1 MVAVVLGLLALGIG
15 PLIGPWLRRSTPF
28 AAGVDGFVV
37 TAVCGLVLL
46 HVMPQ
51 SVALAGGWGFALC
64 ALGFLVPVLLHRL
77 DAQRLPAAVAGSREV
92 VTVVVV
98 IAGVFIHAFLDGVA
112 LVGGDTLEGTIAHG
126 ADGLAHHH
134 HGGHDHEDVGLSIL
148 AVAVLLHRL
157 PYSLAIWLVGRE
169 RFGTARAVGLLVAL
183 GAGTV
188 VGALVG
194 DIASDGAGVIGL
206 ALVQAFAAGAVLHV
220 LFDAPAFDV
229 SSSPRAS
236 ALGVVVALAVLA
248 LLTRSHPVVRV
259 AEEELRFG
267 ATLWTLAVQSAPAVL
282 LSLIVLGV
290 LGVVGPR
297 LRPRVG
303 VGRLRL
309 VQAASGVV
317 AGAVLPVCSC
327 AAVSSFEGL
336 VRRRV
341 AAAAAVAFLVAAPAL
356 GVPSLLLSFE
366 LLGAPLALGR
376 LLGAIVV
383 AVVAGVAVALATDAP
398 AGEGSVD
405 LPPRG
410 FWQAF
415 VASVDHV
422 APWLLL
428 GIIVAAFAEP
438 LLSPTM
444 LAGVPSLVEVP
455 LAALLGVPLYVCATG
470 STPVV
475 MVLVHKGL
483 SAGAAVAFLL
493 AGPAVNIAT
502 LGLMVRLLSRRAALA
517 FVVSVVG
524 ASSVVG
530 VVINAVGGG
539 GALGLPALHA
549 LAAQPQ
555 GPVPVGIV
563 VVVAGV
569 VLASIARQGA
579 RGFLSQIVRPLD
591 EAMGGHVHGPHC
603 GHRGFA
609 RPRFGARPAVAS
621 IRLDFAP
628 LPPAELPPAASD
640 GAAPPPGA

>member
-1 MVAVVLGLLALGIG
+1 VFAVVLGLLALGIG
-15 PLIGPWLRRSTPF
+15 PLIGPWLRRSVSL

-51 SVALAGGWGFALC
+51 SVALAGGLGFAMC
-64 ALGFLVPVLLHRL
+64 AFGFLVPVLLHRL
-77 DAQRLPAAVAGSREV
+77 DAQRLPAVLSGSREV
-92 VTVVVV
+92 VTVIVVV
-98 IAGVFIHAFLDGVA
+98 AGVFIHAFLDGVA
-112 LVGGDTLEGTIAHG
+112 LVGGDTLEGAVDVAHG
-126 ADGLAHHH
+126 GAH
-134 HGGHDHEDVGLSIL
+134 GHDHHDHAAHGDDGLSIL
-148 AVAVLLHRL
+148 AIAVLLHRL

-169 RFGTARAVGLLVAL
+169 RLGTARAVGLLVAL
-183 GAGTV
+183 GGGTV
-188 VGALVG
+188 VGAIVGAIVG
-194 DIASDGAGVIGL
+194 DVASDGAGVMAL

-236 ALGVVVALAVLA
+236 AIGVVVALAVLVW
-248 LLTRSHPVVRV
+248 LTRSHPVVRV
-259 AEEELRFG
+259 AEEELQFG
-267 ATLWTLAVQSAPAVL
+267 ATLWTLAVQSAPTVL
-282 LSLIVLGV
+282 VSLVVLGV

-303 VGRLRL
+303 VGRWRV
-309 VQAASGVV
+309 VQAVSGVV

-376 LLGAIVV
+376 IVGAVV
-383 AVVAGVAVALATDAP
+383 TAVVAGVVVAVAIDAP

-405 LPPRG
+405 LPAQG
-410 FWQAF
+410 FRQAF

-428 GIIVAAFAEP
+428 GIVVAAFAEP

-444 LAGVPSLVEVP
+444 LGGIPGIVEVP

-470 STPVV
+470 STPIV

-502 LGLMVRLLSRRAALA
+502 LGLMSRLLTRKAAVA
-517 FVVSVVG
+517 FVVAVVG
-524 ASSVVG
+524 ASSGVG
-530 VVINAVGGG
+530 LVINAVGDAD
-539 GALGLPALHA
+539 ALALPGLHA

-555 GPVPVGIV
+555 GPGSVAALGIV
-563 VVVAGV
+563 AV
-569 VLASIARQGA
+569 VLLASMARQGA
-579 RGFLSQIVRPLD
+579 RGFLGQIVRPLD

-603 GHRGFA
+603 GHKGYV

-621 IRLDFAP
+621 IQLDFKP
-628 LPPAELPPAASD
+628 VPRD
-640 GAAPPPGA
+640 

>member
-1 MVAVVLGLLALGIG
+1 VFAVVLGLLALGIG
-15 PLIGPWLRRSTPF
+15 PLLGPWLRRSVPF
-28 AAGVDGFVV
+28 SAGVDGFVV

-51 SVALAGGWGFALC
+51 SVALAGGWGFAFC

-77 DAQRLPAAVAGSREV
+77 DAQRLPSLLSGSRAIV
-92 VTVVVV
+92 SVVVV
-98 IAGVFIHAFLDGVA
+98 VAGVFIHAFLDGVA
-112 LVGGDTLEGTIAHG
+112 LVGGDTLEGAVDAAHG
-126 ADGLAHHH
+126 GAHGHAHH
-134 HGGHDHEDVGLSIL
+134 GHDDHGEEGLSIL

-169 RFGTARAVGLLVAL
+169 RLGTARAVGLLAAL

-188 VGALVG
+188 VGAVVG
-194 DIASDGAGVIGL
+194 DVAGNGAGVMAL

-236 ALGVVVALAVLA
+236 TVGVAFALAVLVW
-248 LLTRSHPVVRV
+248 LTRSHPVVRL
-259 AEEELRFG
+259 AEEELQFG
-267 ATLWTLAVQSAPAVL
+267 ATLWTIAVQSAPAVL
-282 LSLIVLGV
+282 ISLLVLGV

-303 VGRLRL
+303 VGSSRI
-309 VQAASGVV
+309 VQAISGVV
-317 AGAVLPVCSC
+317 AGAMLPVCSC

-366 LLGAPLALGR
+366 LLGAPLAIGR
-376 LLGAIVV
+376 IVGAVVVALVAGVVV
-383 AVVAGVAVALATDAP
+383 AVAIDAAP
-398 AGEGSVD
+398 GEGSVD
-405 LPPRG
+405 LPPQG
-410 FWQAF
+410 FRQAF
-415 VASVDHV
+415 SASVDHV

-428 GIIVAAFAEP
+428 GIVVAAFAEP

-444 LAGVPSLVEVP
+444 LGGIPALLEVP

-470 STPVV
+470 STPIV

-502 LGLMVRLLSRRAALA
+502 LGLMARLLTRKAAVA
-517 FVVSVVG
+517 FVVAVVA
-524 ASSVVG
+524 ASSGVGIALNAFGGSDALGLPGLHELAAREQGPVGLAIVVVVG
-530 VVINAVGGG
+530 VV
-539 GALGLPALHA
+539 LWW
-549 LAAQPQ
+549 
-555 GPVPVGIV
+555 
-563 VVVAGV
+563 
-569 VLASIARQGA
+569 SIMRQGA
-579 RGFLSQIVRPLD
+579 RGFLGQVVRPLD

-603 GHRGFA
+603 GHRGYV

-621 IRLDFAP
+621 IQLDFSP
-628 LPPAELPPAASD
+628 VQKD
-640 GAAPPPGA
+640 

>member
-1 MVAVVLGLLALGIG
+1 MFAVVLGLLALGIG
-15 PLIGPWLRRSTPF
+15 PLIGPWLRRSVPV
-28 AAGVDGFVV
+28 AAAVDGFVV
-37 TAVCGLVLL
+37 AAVCGLVLL

-77 DAQRLPAAVAGSREV
+77 DAQRLPALLSGSREV

-98 IAGVFIHAFLDGVA
+98 VAGIFIHAFLDGVA
-112 LVGGDTLEGTIAHG
+112 LVGGDTLKG
-126 ADGLAHHH
+126 AVDVAQGHAHHD
-134 HGGHDHEDVGLSIL
+134 HGGHDNGDEGLSIL
-148 AVAVLLHRL
+148 AIAVLLHRL

-169 RFGTARAVGLLVAL
+169 RLGTARAIGLLVAL

-188 VGALVG
+188 VGALIG
-194 DIASDGAGVIGL
+194 DVAGDGAGVVAL

-236 ALGVVVALAVLA
+236 ALGVVVALAVLVW
-248 LLTRSHPVVRV
+248 LTRSHPVVRV
-259 AEEELRFG
+259 AEEELHFG

-282 LSLIVLGV
+282 LSLVVLCV

-303 VGRLRL
+303 LGRWRL
-309 VQAASGVV
+309 LQAVSGVV

-341 AAAAAVAFLVAAPAL
+341 ATAAAVAFLVAAPAL

-366 LLGAPLALGR
+366 LLGAPLAVGR
-376 LLGAIVV
+376 IVGAVVV
-383 AVVAGVAVALATDAP
+383 AVVAGVVVALAIDAP
-398 AGEGSVD
+398 PGEGSVD
-405 LPPRG
+405 LPPQG
-410 FWQAF
+410 FGQAF

-422 APWLLL
+422 APWLVL
-428 GIIVAAFAEP
+428 GIVVAAFAEP

-444 LAGVPSLVEVP
+444 LGGIPSIIEVP
-455 LAALLGVPLYVCATG
+455 FAALLGVPLYFCATG
-470 STPVV
+470 STPIV

-483 SAGAAVAFLL
+483 SAGAAIAFLL

-502 LGLMVRLLSRRAALA
+502 LGLMARLLSRRAAVA
-517 FVVSVVG
+517 FVVAVVV

-530 VVINAVGGG
+530 VVLNAVAGP
-539 GALGLPALHA
+539 GAPGLPALHE
-549 LAAQPQ
+549 LAAQEQ
-555 GPVPVGIV
+555 GPIAVAVV

-569 VLASIARQGA
+569 LLSSIARQGA
-579 RGFLSQIVRPLD
+579 RGFLGQIVRPLD

-603 GHRGFA
+603 GHKGYV
-609 RPRFGARPAVAS
+609 RPRFGAKPAVAS
-621 IRLDFAP
+621 IQLDFKP
-628 LPPAELPPAASD
+628 VPR
-640 GAAPPPGA
+640 G